1 MALFTATIK
10 TTRVVNG
17 ERLEKGMNV
26 EFSFQGAPLS
36 SRDGQQKIID
46 AFQNKYG
53 VDLKKASSVSSA
65 YILVEKI

>member
-1 MALFTATIK
+1 MALFTATIRA
-10 TTRVVNG
+10 TRTVNG
-17 ERLEKGMNV
+17 VRMEKGMSV

-36 SRDGQQKIID
+36 LREGKQKIVD

-53 VDLKKASSVSSA
+53 IDLKKGNSVSSA

>member
-53 VDLKKASSVSSA
+53 VDLKKANSVSSA